1 MGYIILYVIFQK
13 GDQVLKIQF
22 PDELKKSESLENL
35 LPKVFDIFIKF
46 QDQHIGIDIVSTCT
60 SVYS

>member
-1 MGYIILYVIFQK
+1 MEYIILYVIFQK

-35 LPKVFDIFIKF
+35 LPKVQYLIF
-46 QDQHIGIDIVSTCT
+46 S
-60 SVYS
+60 